1 MQEAMVASLLYL
13 FDTKQRRELSKLS
26 LRFLIAPYSDFHY
39 RHYID
44 AGEGNN
50 SSTTTDDRD
59 LRLLCAK
66 QALLTVL
73 RSWNGVL
80 HVMSCKILEDLVKVL
95 LPCHLET
102 RASSF
107 NLIE

>member
-1 MQEAMVASLLYL
+1 MQEKEIIHLPPQMIVIFVYYV
-13 FDTKQRRELSKLS
+13 LS
-26 LRFLIAPYSDFHY
+26 
-39 RHYID
+39 
-44 AGEGNN
+44 
-50 SSTTTDDRD
+50 
-59 LRLLCAK
+59 
-66 QALLTVL
+66 
-73 RSWNGVL
+73 NGVL